1 MALIPQYSPG
11 ATPLD
16 PEELQALI
24 PSFITTQGLL
34 NDFEQANIT
43 MGMTW
48 AYASRQDVLTERF
61 LKNLHKHMFD
71 ATWKWAGEYRAS
83 DKNIGCSYWDIPV
96 RVGELLKNTRAQID
110 SKTLST
116 DEIAVRF
123 HHKLVSI
130 HPFPNGNGRHS
141 RLMAD
146 LLIVRLE
153 GEPFSWGGNINL
165 VSPSETRIR
174 YISAL
179 RAADARNI
187 LPLLEFSR
195 S

>member
-11 ATPLD
+11 ATPLA

-24 PSFITTQGLL
+24 PAFITTQGLL

-48 AYASRQDVLTERF
+48 AYASRQDILTEGF
-61 LKNLHKHMFD
+61 IKSLHKHMFD
-71 ATWKWAGEYRAS
+71 ATWKWAGHYRTS
-83 DKNIGCSYWDIPV
+83 DKNIGCPYRDIPV
-96 RVGELLKNTRAQID
+96 RVGELLKNTSAQID
-110 SKTLST
+110 IGTLSS

-123 HHKLVSI
+123 HHRLVSI

-165 VSPSETRIR
+165 ASPSETRIR

-179 RAADARNI
+179 RAADALDI